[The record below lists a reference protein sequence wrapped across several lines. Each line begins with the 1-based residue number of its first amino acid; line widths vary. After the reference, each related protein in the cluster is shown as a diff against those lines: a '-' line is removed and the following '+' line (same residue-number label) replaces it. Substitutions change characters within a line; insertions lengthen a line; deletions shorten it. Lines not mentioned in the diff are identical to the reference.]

1 MNTLVEALNE
11 KLETLGYNESVRNTV
26 ISKMDISL
34 IENKLNDVDDYSK
47 YIDVYQYEE
56 PCVEIIRAFLNINN
70 SYIYN
75 IWCYYI
81 IPIDII
87 NFY

>member
-34 IENKLNDVDDYSK
+34 IENKLNDVDD
-47 YIDVYQYEE
+47 
-56 PCVEIIRAFLNINN
+56 
-70 SYIYN
+70 
-75 IWCYYI
+75 
-81 IPIDII
+81 
-87 NFY
+87 